1 MTLRGALIFGAT
13 FLALASACGEDEP
26 LRSSPLAAAGSGAID
41 SGGGGAS
48 TGGSSGSAGSAVD
61 AAADANDAGADSGI
75 DATLD
80 ATPDALADAD
90 LDAPAGPVPDF
101 SLVDENPTS
110 ASYQQTISPGLF
122 KGQISAWYFGHS
134 T

>member
-61 AAADANDAGADSGI
+61 AAADANDAGARWCTGQM
-75 DATLD
+75 AYF
-80 ATPDALADAD
+80 ADG
-90 LDAPAGPVPDF
+90 APHLGSPGLPNPACPVPDA
-101 SLVDENPTS
+101 D
-110 ASYQQTISPGLF
+110 
-122 KGQISAWYFGHS
+122 W
-134 T
+134 

>member
-61 AAADANDAGADSGI
+61 AAADANDAGADSES
-75 DATLD
+75 T
-80 ATPDALADAD
+80 TP
-90 LDAPAGPVPDF
+90 GPRGRTPKAKRSSVPSWDDIVF
-101 SLVDENPTS
+101 GTRPDED
-110 ASYQQTISPGLF
+110 
-122 KGQISAWYFGHS
+122 
-134 T
+134 